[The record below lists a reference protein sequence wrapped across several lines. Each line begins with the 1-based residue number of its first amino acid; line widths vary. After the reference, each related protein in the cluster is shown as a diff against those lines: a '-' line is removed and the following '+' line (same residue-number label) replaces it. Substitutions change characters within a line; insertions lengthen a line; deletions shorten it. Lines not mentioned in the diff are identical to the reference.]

1 MVNRHNSTGNL
12 TRFSL
17 ALAVL
22 MLMTACQ
29 NTVIDAPPVQL
40 DPAQL
45 LVTSAPLAQP
55 EPCTGSFVTHLLDHT
70 TTTGSQVVALYESN
84 GSGVAINDLDN
95 DGDLDIVLA
104 NLSDPNTILW
114 NQGDLVFRTQRLSH
128 GDSRAVNIV
137 DLEGDGW
144 QDIVFTRRFAK
155 PTLWRNSDPDGE
167 PRFVEGVLPDVHNP
181 LYSMN
186 WGDVNGDG
194 DLDLVAGSYDTE
206 LRKQQGAI
214 FDYRGGGV
222 GVFVYEREGEGFVA
236 QRLAEQADAL
246 AIALPDLNGDGRADI
261 LVGNDFLRPDFA
273 WLRAEDGAGWLD
285 TQPFKSTSENTMS
298 LDVGDVDNDGS
309 AEIFATDMKPYQQDV
324 RTIAMW
330 LPVMNKMTR
339 PSSSADPQTAEN
351 VLQVAGTQNRYTNR
365 AYQRSLDATGWSWSS
380 KFGDLNNDGFLDIY
394 VVNGMIAEGILAHL
408 PGNELVEENQALRND
423 GRGFFTAAPEWGL
436 GSTASGRGMSMA
448 DLDNDGDLDIVANN
462 LMSPAQLFE
471 NRLCGGASLEVDLR
485 WPTTKNPFAI
495 GAQLALHTS
504 AGTFYRDVRAA
515 SGYLSGDPARI
526 HFGLPADAEAQRL
539 EIRWPDGALATID
552 GLSTNTLVTVQR
564 R

>member
-1 MVNRHNSTGNL
+1 MVNRRKSTGNL
-12 TRFSL
+12 IRLILTL
-17 ALAVL
+17 AAL
-22 MLMTACQ
+22 MLLAACQ
-29 NTVIDAPPVQL
+29 NTAIDAPPMQL

-45 LVTSAPLAQP
+45 QVTSAPLAQAR
-55 EPCTGSFVTHLLDHT
+55 PCTGNFVAHTLDHT
-70 TTTGSQVVALYESN
+70 TTTGTQVVALYESN

-114 NQGDLVFRTQRLSH
+114 NQSDLAFRTQRLSH

-137 DLEGDGW
+137 DVDGDGW

-155 PTLWRNSDPDGE
+155 PTLWRNSGQDE
-167 PRFVEGVLPDVHNP
+167 ASRLIEGVLADVHNP

-186 WGDVNGDG
+186 WGDMNGDG

-222 GVFVYEREGEGFVA
+222 GVFVYERAGNGFVA

-246 AIALPDLNGDGRADI
+246 AIALPDLNNDGRADI
-261 LVGNDFLRPDFA
+261 LVGNDFLRPDYA
-273 WLRAEDGAGWLD
+273 WLRAEGGAGWLE

-298 LDVGDVDNDGS
+298 LDVGDVDNDGR
-309 AEIFATDMKPYQQDV
+309 AEIFATDMKPYRQDV
-324 RTIAMW
+324 RTIAQW

-339 PSSSADPQTAEN
+339 PPSSADPQTAEN
-351 VLQVAGTQNRYTNR
+351 VLQMAVAQDRYANR

-423 GRGFFTAAPEWGL
+423 GHGYFAAAPEWGL

-448 DLDNDGDLDIVANN
+448 DLDNDGDLDIVVNN

-471 NRLCGGASLEVDLR
+471 NQLCGGSSLEVDLR
-485 WPTTKNPFAI
+485 WPATQNPFAI
-495 GAQLALHTS
+495 GAHLALDTNM
-504 AGTFYRDVRAA
+504 GTIYRDVRAA
-515 SGYLSGDPARI
+515 SGYLSGDPARV
-526 HFGLPADAEAQRL
+526 HFGLPAGAEPLSL
-539 EIRWPDGALATID
+539 EIRWPDGALATVD
-552 GLSTNTLVTVQR
+552 GLSTNTLVTMQR